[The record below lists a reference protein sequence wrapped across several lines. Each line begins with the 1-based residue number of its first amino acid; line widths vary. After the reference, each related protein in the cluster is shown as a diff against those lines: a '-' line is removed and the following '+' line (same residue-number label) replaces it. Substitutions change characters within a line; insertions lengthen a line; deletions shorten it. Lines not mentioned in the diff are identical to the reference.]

1 MLNISSRQL
10 RIFVS
15 AAKHL
20 NFTRAAEEVHISPP
34 AVSMQIKEIE
44 LQVDAA
50 LFIKKGKK
58 LQLSS
63 AGEYFLNHARY
74 ILQTLNE
81 TEKVIQQLKGSKVEI
96 IKVGII
102 STAQYFLPQVLKHFR
117 EEHSEYKIIL
127 EIRNREQLI
136 GLLRDGKIDIAIM
149 GLVPKEID
157 TKVYT
162 ITNHPHVFIANFDH
176 KLVSQKKIQAS
187 ALKDFDFI
195 SREKGS
201 GTRAHMEAFMQ
212 DHDIQPNIIMEMS
225 SNESIKQAVIAGL
238 GISFVS
244 QHTIAAEL
252 KTEQLKILNI
262 IDTPI
267 NRKWH
272 VVTLNPLSINRSV
285 ELLKD
290 FILNHSETIIKKL
303 LSQR

>member
-10 RIFVS
+10 RIFAS

-20 NFTRAAEEVHISPP
+20 NFTRAAQEVHISPP
-34 AVSMQIKEIE
+34 AVSMQIKEIV
-44 LQVDAA
+44 LQVDAP
-50 LFIKKGKK
+50 LFIKEGRK
-58 LQLSS
+58 LKLSP
-63 AGEYFLNHARY
+63 AGEYFLKHARH

-81 TEKVIQQLKGSKVEI
+81 SEKVIGQLKGNRVEI

-102 STAQYFLPQVLKHFR
+102 STAQYFLPQVLKQFR
-117 EEHSEYKIIL
+117 KRHSEYKIIL

-136 GLLRDGKIDIAIM
+136 ELLREGDIDIAIM

-162 ITNHPHVFIANFDH
+162 ITNHPHVFIAAFDH
-176 KLVSQKKIQAS
+176 PLTGLKKVQPE
-187 ALKDFDFI
+187 ALNDFDFI
-195 SREKGS
+195 RREKGS
-201 GTRAHMEAFMQ
+201 GTRVHMETFIQ

-244 QHTIAAEL
+244 QHTIASEL
-252 KTEQLKILNI
+252 KNNQLQVLEVMG
-262 IDTPI
+262 TPI
-267 NRKWH
+267 IRKWH
-272 VVTLNPLSINRSV
+272 VVTLNPLSIIRPV

-290 FILNHSETIIKKL
+290 FILNQSEIIITKI
-303 LSQR
+303 LS

>member
-1 MLNISSRQL
+1 MLNISSRQI

-44 LQVDAA
+44 LQVNAP
-50 LFIKKGKK
+50 LFVREGRK
-58 LQLSS
+58 LKLSS
-63 AGEYFLNHARY
+63 AGEYFLNHARH
-74 ILQTLNE
+74 ILQILNE
-81 TEKVIQQLKGSKVEI
+81 SEKVIEQLEENSVEI

-102 STAQYFLPQVLKHFR
+102 STAQYFLPQVLKQFR
-117 EEHSEYKIIL
+117 TKHSEYKIIL

-136 GLLRDGKIDIAIM
+136 ELLRDGVIDIAIM

-162 ITNHPHVFIANFDH
+162 ITNHPHVFIANFGH
-176 KLVSQKKIQAS
+176 PLTELKKIQPEM
-187 ALKDFDFI
+187 LNEFDFI

-201 GTRAHMEAFMQ
+201 GTRAHMETFIQ
-212 DHDIQPNIIMEMS
+212 DHAIQPNIIMEMS

-244 QHTIAAEL
+244 QHTIASEL
-252 KTEQLKILNI
+252 RNNQLKVLRVMN
-262 IDTPI
+262 TPI

-272 VVTLNPLSINRSV
+272 VVTLNPMSINRSV

-290 FILNHSETIIKKL
+290 FILNQSEIIITKL
-303 LSQR
+303 LS

>member
-44 LQVDAA
+44 LQVDAP
-50 LFIKKGKK
+50 LFIKEGRK
-58 LQLSS
+58 LKLSP
-63 AGEYFLNHARY
+63 AGEYFLKHARH

-81 TEKVIQQLKGSKVEI
+81 SEKVIGQLKGNRVEI

-102 STAQYFLPQVLKHFR
+102 STAQYFLPQVLKQFR
-117 EEHSEYKIIL
+117 KRHSEYKIIL

-136 GLLRDGKIDIAIM
+136 ELLREGDIDIAIM

-162 ITNHPHVFIANFDH
+162 ITNHPHVFIAAFDH
-176 KLVSQKKIQAS
+176 PLTGLKKVQPE
-187 ALKDFDFI
+187 ALNDFDFI

-201 GTRAHMEAFMQ
+201 GTRVHMETFIQ

-244 QHTIAAEL
+244 QHTIASEL
-252 KTEQLKILNI
+252 KNNQLQVLEVMG
-262 IDTPI
+262 TPI
-267 NRKWH
+267 IRKWH
-272 VVTLNPLSINRSV
+272 VVTLNPLSIIRPV

-290 FILNHSETIIKKL
+290 FILNQSEIIITKI
-303 LSQR
+303 LS

>member
-10 RIFVS
+10 RIFIS

-44 LQVDAA
+44 LQVDAP
-50 LFIKKGKK
+50 LFIKEGRK
-58 LQLSS
+58 LRLSS
-63 AGEYFLNHARY
+63 SGEFFLNHARH
-74 ILQTLNE
+74 ILQTLQE
-81 TEKVIQQLKGSKVEI
+81 CEKVIAQLKGNRIEI
-96 IKVGII
+96 IRVGLI
-102 STAQYFLPQVLKHFR
+102 STAQYFLPQVLKLFR
-117 EEHSEYKIIL
+117 VKHSEYKIIL
-127 EIRNREQLI
+127 EIRNRQDLVE
-136 GLLRDGKIDIAIM
+136 LLRDGEIDIAIM

-162 ITNHPHVFIANFDH
+162 IANHPHVFIANFGH
-176 KLVSQKKIQAS
+176 PLTEQKKIQPE
-187 ALKDFDFI
+187 ALNNFDFI

-201 GTRAHMEAFMQ
+201 GTRAHMEAFIQ

-225 SNESIKQAVIAGL
+225 SNESIKQSVIAGL

-252 KTEQLKILNI
+252 KNNQLRVLGV

-272 VVTLNPLSINRSV
+272 VVTLNPMSSNRSV

-290 FILNHSETIIKKL
+290 FILSQSEIIITKL
-303 LSQR
+303 LS

>member
-44 LQVDAA
+44 LQVDAP
-50 LFIKKGKK
+50 LFIKEGRR
-58 LQLSS
+58 LRLSS
-63 AGEYFLNHARY
+63 AGEYFLNHARH
-74 ILQTLNE
+74 ILQTLQE
-81 TEKVIQQLKGSKVEI
+81 CEKVIAQLKGNRIEI
-96 IKVGII
+96 IRVGLI
-102 STAQYFLPQVLKHFR
+102 STAQYFLPQVLKLFR
-117 EEHSEYKIIL
+117 VKHSEYKIIL
-127 EIRNREQLI
+127 EIRNRQDLVE
-136 GLLRDGKIDIAIM
+136 LLRDGEIDIAIM

-162 ITNHPHVFIANFDH
+162 IANHPHVFIANFGH
-176 KLVSQKKIQAS
+176 PLTEQKKIQPE
-187 ALKDFDFI
+187 ALNNFDFI

-201 GTRAHMEAFMQ
+201 GTRAHMEAFIQ

-225 SNESIKQAVIAGL
+225 SNESIKQAVMAGL

-252 KTEQLKILNI
+252 KNNQLRVLNV

-272 VVTLNPLSINRSV
+272 VVTLNPMSNNCSV

-290 FILNHSETIIKKL
+290 FILNQSETIITKL
-303 LSQR
+303 LS

>member
-1 MLNISSRQL
+1 MINISSRQL
-10 RIFVS
+10 RIFVA

-34 AVSMQIKEIE
+34 AISMQIKEIE
-44 LQVDAA
+44 LQVDAP
-50 LFIKKGKK
+50 LFIKEGRK
-58 LQLSS
+58 LMLSPT
-63 AGEYFLNHARY
+63 GEYFLNHARH

-81 TEKVIQQLKGSKVEI
+81 SEKVIEQLKGNPIEI
-96 IKVGII
+96 IRVGII
-102 STAQYFLPQVLKHFR
+102 STAQYFLPQVLKQFR
-117 EEHSEYKIIL
+117 EKHSKYKIIL

-162 ITNHPHVFIANFDH
+162 IANHPHVFIASFGH
-176 KLVSQKKIQAS
+176 SLTVLKKIKPES
-187 ALKDFDFI
+187 LNDFDFI

-201 GTRAHMEAFMQ
+201 GTRAHMETFMQ
-212 DHDIQPNIIMEMS
+212 DYGIQPNIIMEMS

-244 QHTIAAEL
+244 QHTIASEL
-252 KTEQLKILNI
+252 KNNELKVLEVMN
-262 IDTPI
+262 TPI

-272 VVTLNPLSINRSV
+272 VVTLNPMSINRSV

-290 FILNHSETIIKKL
+290 FILNQSEKIITKL
-303 LSQR
+303 LS

>member
-10 RIFVS
+10 RIFVA

-44 LQVDAA
+44 LQVDAP
-50 LFIKKGKK
+50 LFIKEGRK
-58 LQLSS
+58 LLLSS
-63 AGEYFLNHARY
+63 AGEYFLNHARH

-81 TEKVIQQLKGSKVEI
+81 SEKVINQLKSNRVEI

-102 STAQYFLPQVLKHFR
+102 STAQYFLPQVLKQFR
-117 EEHSEYKIIL
+117 GRHSEYKIIL

-136 GLLRDGKIDIAIM
+136 DLLRDGEIDIAIM
-149 GLVPKEID
+149 GLVPKEIG

-162 ITNHPHVFIANFDH
+162 IANHPHVFIANKDH
-176 KLVSQKKIQAS
+176 PLTKLKNIQPDV
-187 ALKDFDFI
+187 LKDFDFI

-201 GTRAHMEAFMQ
+201 GTRVHMETFIQ

-225 SNESIKQAVIAGL
+225 SNESIKQAVIAEL

-244 QHTIAAEL
+244 QHTIASEL
-252 KTEQLKILNI
+252 KHGQLKVLDVIG
-262 IDTPI
+262 TPI

-272 VVTLNPLSINRSV
+272 VVTLNPMAINRSID
-285 ELLKD
+285 LLKD
-290 FILNHSETIIKKL
+290 FILNQSEIIISKL
-303 LSQR
+303 LN

>member
-1 MLNISSRQL
+1 M
-10 RIFVS
+10 
-15 AAKHL
+15 
-20 NFTRAAEEVHISPP
+20 
-34 AVSMQIKEIE
+34 
-44 LQVDAA
+44 
-50 LFIKKGKK
+50 
-58 LQLSS
+58 QLSS

-81 TEKVIQQLKGSKVEI
+81 TERVIQQLKGSKIEI

-102 STAQYFLPQVLKHFR
+102 STAQYFLPQVLKNFR

-127 EIRNREQLI
+127 EIRNRAQLI
-136 GLLRDGKIDIAIM
+136 ELLRDGKIDIAIM

-162 ITNHPHVFIANFDH
+162 ITNHPHVFIANFGH
-176 KLVSQKKIQAS
+176 PLTKLKKIQPET
-187 ALKDFDFI
+187 LNEFDFI

-201 GTRAHMEAFMQ
+201 GTRAHMETFIQ

-244 QHTIAAEL
+244 QHTIASEL
-252 KTEQLKILNI
+252 KNNQLKVLGVM
-262 IDTPI
+262 DTPI

-272 VVTLNPLSINRSV
+272 VVTLNPMSINRSV

-290 FILNHSETIIKKL
+290 FILNQSEIIITKL
-303 LSQR
+303 LS

>member
-1 MLNISSRQL
+1 MINISSRQL

-20 NFTRAAEEVHISPP
+20 NFTRAAKEVHISPP

-44 LQVDAA
+44 LQVDAS
-50 LFIKKGKK
+50 LFIKKGRK
-58 LQLSS
+58 LELSS
-63 AGEYFLNHARY
+63 TGEYFLNQARY
-74 ILQTLNE
+74 ILQILNE
-81 TEKVIQQLKGSKVEI
+81 SEKAIEQIKGNPIEI
-96 IKVGII
+96 IRVGII
-102 STAQYFLPQVLKHFR
+102 STAQYFLPQVLKQFR
-117 EEHSEYKIIL
+117 AKHSQLKIIL
-127 EIRNREQLI
+127 EIRNRQHLI
-136 GLLRDGKIDIAIM
+136 ELLRDGEIDIAIM

-162 ITNHPHVFIANFDH
+162 ITNHPHVFIANFGH
-176 KLVSQKKIQAS
+176 ILTKQKKIKPDE
-187 ALKDFDFI
+187 LNNFDFI

-201 GTRAHMEAFMQ
+201 GTRAHMEAFIQ

-225 SNESIKQAVIAGL
+225 SNESIKQAVMAGL

-252 KTEQLKILNI
+252 KNNQLRVLRV

-272 VVTLNPLSINRSV
+272 VVTLNPMSNNRSV

-290 FILNHSETIIKKL
+290 FILNQSETIITKL
-303 LSQR
+303 LS

>member
-34 AVSMQIKEIE
+34 AISMQIKEIE
-44 LQVDAA
+44 LQVDAP
-50 LFIKKGKK
+50 LFIKEGRK
-58 LQLSS
+58 LKLSS
-63 AGEYFLNHARY
+63 SGEYFLNHARH

-81 TEKVIQQLKGSKVEI
+81 SERVIKQLKGNRVEI

-102 STAQYFLPQVLKHFR
+102 STAQYFLPQVLKQFR
-117 EEHSEYKIIL
+117 KRHSEYKIIL
-127 EIRNREQLI
+127 EIRNREQLVA
-136 GLLRDGKIDIAIM
+136 LLRDGEIDIAIM

-162 ITNHPHVFIANFDH
+162 ITNHPHVFIANLNH
-176 KLVSQKKIQAS
+176 PLTKLRNIQPEV
-187 ALKDFDFI
+187 LKDFDFI

-201 GTRAHMEAFMQ
+201 GTRAHMETFIN
-212 DHDIQPNIIMEMS
+212 DHGIQPNIIMEMS
-225 SNESIKQAVIAGL
+225 SNESIKQAVIAEL

-244 QHTIAAEL
+244 QHTIASEL
-252 KTEQLKILNI
+252 KNGQLKVLDVIN
-262 IDTPI
+262 TPI

-272 VVTLNPLSINRSV
+272 VVTLNPMSINRSV
-285 ELLKD
+285 DLLKD
-290 FILNHSETIIKKL
+290 FILNQSEIIISKL
-303 LSQR
+303 LF

>member
-1 MLNISSRQL
+1 MINISSRQL

-20 NFTRAAEEVHISPP
+20 NFTRAAKEVHISPP

-44 LQVDAA
+44 LQVDAS
-50 LFIKKGKK
+50 LFIKKGRK
-58 LQLSS
+58 LELSS
-63 AGEYFLNHARY
+63 TGEYFLNQARY
-74 ILQTLNE
+74 ILQILNE
-81 TEKVIQQLKGSKVEI
+81 SEKVIQQLKGNPIEI
-96 IKVGII
+96 IRVGII
-102 STAQYFLPQVLKHFR
+102 STAQYFLPQVLKQFR
-117 EEHSEYKIIL
+117 AKHSQLKIIL
-127 EIRNREQLI
+127 EIRNRQHLI
-136 GLLRDGKIDIAIM
+136 ELLRDGEIDIAIM

-162 ITNHPHVFIANFDH
+162 ITNHPHVFIANFGH
-176 KLVSQKKIQAS
+176 ILTKQKKIKPDE
-187 ALKDFDFI
+187 LNNFDFI

-201 GTRAHMEAFMQ
+201 GTRAHMEAFIQ

-225 SNESIKQAVIAGL
+225 SNESIKQAVMAGL

-252 KTEQLKILNI
+252 KNNQLRVLRV

-272 VVTLNPLSINRSV
+272 VVTLNPMSNNRSV

-290 FILNHSETIIKKL
+290 FILNQSETIITKL
-303 LSQR
+303 LS

>member
-1 MLNISSRQL
+1 MLNVSSRQL
-10 RIFVS
+10 RIFVA

-20 NFTRAAEEVHISPP
+20 NYTRAAEEVHISPP

-44 LQVDAA
+44 LQVDAP
-50 LFIKKGKK
+50 LFIKEGRK
-58 LQLSS
+58 LMLSS
-63 AGEYFLNHARY
+63 AGEFFLNHARH

-81 TEKVIQQLKGSKVEI
+81 SEKVINQLKGNRVEI

-102 STAQYFLPQVLKHFR
+102 STAQYFLPQVLKQFR
-117 EEHSEYKIIL
+117 KKHSEYKIIL

-136 GLLRDGKIDIAIM
+136 ELLRDGQIDVAIM

-162 ITNHPHVFIANFDH
+162 ITNHPHVFIANLGH
-176 KLVSQKKIQAS
+176 SLTNQKKIQPE
-187 ALKDFDFI
+187 ALNDFDFI
-195 SREKGS
+195 SRENGS
-201 GTRAHMEAFMQ
+201 GTRAHMETFIQ

-244 QHTIAAEL
+244 QHTIASEL
-252 KTEQLKILNI
+252 KHGQLKVLDV

-272 VVTLNPLSINRSV
+272 VVTLNPMAINRSV
-285 ELLKD
+285 DLLKD
-290 FILNHSETIIKKL
+290 FILNQSEIIINKL
-303 LSQR
+303 LS

>member
-34 AVSMQIKEIE
+34 AISMQIKEIE
-44 LQVDAA
+44 LQADAA
-50 LFIKKGKK
+50 LFIKEGRK
-58 LQLSS
+58 LKLTP
-63 AGEYFLNHARY
+63 AGEYFLNQSRH
-74 ILQTLNE
+74 ILQALNE
-81 TEKVIQQLKGSKVEI
+81 SEKVIGQLKGNRVEI

-102 STAQYFLPQVLKHFR
+102 STAQYFLPQVLKQFR
-117 EEHSEYKIIL
+117 KRHSEYKIIL
-127 EIRNREQLI
+127 EIRNREQLVE
-136 GLLRDGKIDIAIM
+136 LLRDGEIDIAIM

-162 ITNHPHVFIANFDH
+162 ITNHPHVFIANLGH
-176 KLVSQKKIQAS
+176 PLTELKKIQPE
-187 ALKDFDFI
+187 ALNDFDFI

-201 GTRAHMEAFMQ
+201 GTRAHMETFIQ

-244 QHTIAAEL
+244 QHTIANEL
-252 KTEQLKILNI
+252 KNNQLKVLSVMG
-262 IDTPI
+262 TPI

-272 VVTLNPLSINRSV
+272 VVTLNPMSINRSV

-290 FILNHSETIIKKL
+290 FILNQSEIIITKL
-303 LSQR
+303 LS

>member
-34 AVSMQIKEIE
+34 AISMQIKEIE
-44 LQVDAA
+44 LQVDAP
-50 LFIKKGKK
+50 LFIKEGRK
-58 LQLSS
+58 LKLSS
-63 AGEYFLNHARY
+63 AGEYFLNHARH

-81 TEKVIQQLKGSKVEI
+81 SERVIKQLKGNRVEI

-102 STAQYFLPQVLKHFR
+102 STAQYFLPQVLKQFR
-117 EEHSEYKIIL
+117 ERHSEYKIIL
-127 EIRNREQLI
+127 EIRNREQLVD
-136 GLLRDGKIDIAIM
+136 LLRDGEIDIAIM

-162 ITNHPHVFIANFDH
+162 ITNHPHVFIANLNH
-176 KLVSQKKIQAS
+176 PLTKLRNIQPEV
-187 ALKDFDFI
+187 LKDFDFI

-201 GTRAHMEAFMQ
+201 GTRAHMETFIN
-212 DHDIQPNIIMEMS
+212 DHGIQPNIIMEMS
-225 SNESIKQAVIAGL
+225 SNESIKQAVIAEL

-244 QHTIAAEL
+244 QHTIASEL
-252 KTEQLKILNI
+252 KNGQLKVLDVIN
-262 IDTPI
+262 TPI

-272 VVTLNPLSINRSV
+272 VVTLNPMSINRSV
-285 ELLKD
+285 DLLKD
-290 FILNHSETIIKKL
+290 FILNQSEIIISKL
-303 LSQR
+303 LF

>member
-1 MLNISSRQL
+1 MINISSRQL

-20 NFTRAAEEVHISPP
+20 NFTRAAQEVHISPP

-50 LFIKKGKK
+50 LFIKNKRK
-58 LQLSS
+58 LQLSP

-81 TEKVIQQLKGSKVEI
+81 TEKVIQQLKGEAIEI

-102 STAQYFLPQVLKHFR
+102 STAQYFLPQVLKNFR

-127 EIRNREQLI
+127 EIRNRAQLI
-136 GLLRDGKIDIAIM
+136 ELLRDGKIDIAIM

-157 TKVYT
+157 TKAYT
-162 ITNHPHVFIANFDH
+162 ITNHPHVFISNIDH
-176 KLVSQKKIQAS
+176 ELALQKKIQPIS
-187 ALKDFDFI
+187 LKKFDFI

-212 DHDIQPNIIMEMS
+212 DHDIQPNIVMEMS
-225 SNESIKQAVIAGL
+225 SNESIKQSVMAGL

-244 QHTIAAEL
+244 RHTIASEL
-252 KTEQLKILNI
+252 KNNELKVLEV

-290 FILNHSETIIKKL
+290 FILHRSETIINKL
-303 LSQR
+303 LS

>member
-10 RIFVS
+10 RIFAS

-20 NFTRAAEEVHISPP
+20 NFTRAAQEVHISPP

-44 LQVDAA
+44 LQVDAP
-50 LFIKKGKK
+50 LFIKEGRK
-58 LQLSS
+58 LKLSP
-63 AGEYFLNHARY
+63 AGEYFLKHAWY

-81 TEKVIQQLKGSKVEI
+81 SEKVIGQLKGNRVEI

-102 STAQYFLPQVLKHFR
+102 STAQYFLPQVLKQFR
-117 EEHSEYKIIL
+117 KRHSEYKIIL

-136 GLLRDGKIDIAIM
+136 ELLRDGDIDIAIM

-162 ITNHPHVFIANFDH
+162 ITNHPHVFIAAFDH
-176 KLVSQKKIQAS
+176 PLTGLKKVQPE
-187 ALKDFDFI
+187 ALNDFDFI

-201 GTRAHMEAFMQ
+201 GTRVHMETFIQ

-244 QHTIAAEL
+244 QHTIASEL
-252 KTEQLKILNI
+252 KNNQLQVLEVMG
-262 IDTPI
+262 TPI
-267 NRKWH
+267 IRKWH
-272 VVTLNPLSINRSV
+272 VVTLNPLSIIRPV

-290 FILNHSETIIKKL
+290 FILNQSEIIITKI
-303 LSQR
+303 LS

>member
-20 NFTRAAEEVHISPP
+20 NFTRAAQEVHISPP

-50 LFIKKGKK
+50 LFIKNGRK

-63 AGEYFLNHARY
+63 AGEYFLNNARF

-81 TEKVIQQLKGSKVEI
+81 TEKVIKQLEGDKIEV

-102 STAQYFLPQVLKHFR
+102 STAQYFLPQVIKNFR
-117 EEHSEYKIIL
+117 DENSFYKIIL

-136 GLLRDGKIDIAIM
+136 ELLRDGKIDIAIM

-162 ITNHPHVFIANFDH
+162 ITNHPHVFISNFDH
-176 KLVSQKKIQAS
+176 ELTLQKIIQPIS
-187 ALKDFDFI
+187 LQKFDFI

-201 GTRAHMEAFMQ
+201 GTRAHMETFMH
-212 DHDIQPNIIMEMS
+212 DHDIQPNIVMEMS

-244 QHTIAAEL
+244 QHTIASEL
-252 KTEQLKILNI
+252 KTKQLKILNI

-272 VVTLNPLSINRSV
+272 VVTLNPLSVNRSV

-290 FILNHSETIIKKL
+290 FILNRSEKIIKKL
-303 LSQR
+303 LY

>member
-34 AVSMQIKEIE
+34 AISMQIKEIE
-44 LQVDAA
+44 LQADAA
-50 LFIKKGKK
+50 LFIKEGRK
-58 LQLSS
+58 LKLTP
-63 AGEYFLNHARY
+63 AGEYFLNQSRH

-81 TEKVIQQLKGSKVEI
+81 SEKVIGQLKGNRVEI

-102 STAQYFLPQVLKHFR
+102 STAQYFLPQVLKQFR
-117 EEHSEYKIIL
+117 KRHSEYKIIL
-127 EIRNREQLI
+127 EIRNREQLVE
-136 GLLRDGKIDIAIM
+136 LLRDGEIDIAIM

-162 ITNHPHVFIANFDH
+162 ITNHPHVFIANLGH
-176 KLVSQKKIQAS
+176 PLTESKKIQPE
-187 ALKDFDFI
+187 ALNDFDFI

-201 GTRAHMEAFMQ
+201 GTRAHMETFIQ

-244 QHTIAAEL
+244 QHTIANEL
-252 KTEQLKILNI
+252 KNNQLKVLSVMG
-262 IDTPI
+262 TPI

-272 VVTLNPLSINRSV
+272 VVTLNPMSINRSV

-290 FILNHSETIIKKL
+290 FILNQSEIIITKL
-303 LSQR
+303 LS

>member
-44 LQVDAA
+44 LQVDAP
-50 LFIKKGKK
+50 LFIKEGRR
-58 LQLSS
+58 LRLSS
-63 AGEYFLNHARY
+63 AGEYFLNHARH
-74 ILQTLNE
+74 ILQTLQE
-81 TEKVIQQLKGSKVEI
+81 CEKVIAQLKGNRIEI
-96 IKVGII
+96 IRVGLI
-102 STAQYFLPQVLKHFR
+102 STAQYFLPQVLKLFR
-117 EEHSEYKIIL
+117 VKHSEYKIIL
-127 EIRNREQLI
+127 EIRNRQDLVE
-136 GLLRDGKIDIAIM
+136 LLRDGEIDIAIM

-162 ITNHPHVFIANFDH
+162 IANHPHVFIANFGH
-176 KLVSQKKIQAS
+176 PLTEQKKIQPE
-187 ALKDFDFI
+187 ALNNFDFI

-201 GTRAHMEAFMQ
+201 GTRAHMEAFIQ

-225 SNESIKQAVIAGL
+225 SNESIKQSVIAGL

-252 KTEQLKILNI
+252 KNNQLRVLGV

-272 VVTLNPLSINRSV
+272 VVTLNPMSSNRSI

-290 FILNHSETIIKKL
+290 FILSQSEIIITKL
-303 LSQR
+303 LS